1 MTSRRT
7 ATAILLAAILSASPA
22 RGADPSPSTTSPAAT
37 PAASATPK
45 AGAKGATPEARRRKA
60 REWFTDT
67 VLVNQDGKEVRF
79 FSDVLDG
86 NVVLVSFIFTRCVEA
101 CPLICQ
107 KLNAVRR
114 ALGDRFGEV
123 RFVSLS
129 VDPDFDTPAELAYF
143 ARKQDA
149 RYANWTF
156 LSGKRENVAAVGRR
170 LGEWP
175 DEPGNH
181 TTAFLAGNVRT
192 GHWTKIRPDMPA
204 AAIADTLRRLADEDT
219 GHGVPVAT
227 PSAAR

>member
-1 MTSRRT
+1 MISPLSAAALVL
-7 ATAILLAAILSASPA
+7 ATVLAASPA
-22 RGADPSPSTTSPAAT
+22 VGAEPAPAPAA
-37 PAASATPK
+37 PAATPK
-45 AGAKGATPEARRRKA
+45 AGAKGATPEARREKA
-60 REWFTDT
+60 RAWFTDT

-107 KLNAVRR
+107 KMNAVRR
-114 ALGDRFGEV
+114 ALGGRFADV

-143 ARKQDA
+143 AKKQDA
-149 RYANWTF
+149 RYASWTF
-156 LSGKRENVAAVGRR
+156 LSGKRENVATVGRR

-175 DEPGNH
+175 EEPGNH

-204 AAIADTLRRLADEDT
+204 AAIAETLRRLADEDT
-219 GHGVPVAT
+219 GHGLPAAS